1 MLQGILT
8 RLRSPRIT
16 QDHLDPPGSPQ
27 FPPGTHRTLQDLR
40 DPFLLLQDVEVLA
53 EVGRHVPGPEVLRV
67 VDVHPVKVALL
78 AAWRARHHP
87 LVVSCTHG
95 CLTLAGPLSLRPGE
109 TDRHTD
115 VSVKLGNFFTLTE
128 LKQNQTV
135 SLSLQQKHRRPD
147 VKPVH
152 WLVTH
157 STQFSG
163 VVEVGGGGGD
173 LVHIAC

>member
-16 QDHLDPPGSPQ
+16 QDHLDPPGSPR

-78 AAWRARHHP
+78 GAWRARHHP

-163 VVEVGGGGGD
+163 VVEGGG
-173 LVHIAC
+173 